1 MKIYLI
7 KFVERFS
14 VDRFLFSP
22 GRRLV
27 GFIVKGVSKKGILA
41 SVVNLFSDRR
51 IDITYCSSK
60 AVMEGEEGRILLFVD
75 LTDSPVNPHSIAD
88 ELKDMDAVEGVEII
102 ESNVEGFIADTS
114 FPLIIGS
121 DRAVLLDESALKG
134 LLLKFR
140 ERLGTGAEAMLYH
153 IGLEVGKERWRYI
166 LRMTDE
172 IGAERF
178 VDRVSIAAEV
188 FRSMGYGILRIRE
201 LREETPHVILEV
213 WDCIECQ
220 LGRPSRKPF
229 SQFIRGLLAGLTSII
244 YETEMYAMENRCIAV
259 GDPYC
264 LFEITSQK

>member
-1 MKIYLI
+1 LKIYLI

-102 ESNVEGFIADTS
+102 ESHVEGFIADTS
-114 FPLIIGS
+114 FPLIMVQIGRFS
-121 DRAVLLDESALKG
+121 STS
-134 LLLKFR
+134 
-140 ERLGTGAEAMLYH
+140 RL
-153 IGLEVGKERWRYI
+153 
-166 LRMTDE
+166 
-172 IGAERF
+172 
-178 VDRVSIAAEV
+178 
-188 FRSMGYGILRIRE
+188 
-201 LREETPHVILEV
+201 
-213 WDCIECQ
+213 
-220 LGRPSRKPF
+220 
-229 SQFIRGLLAGLTSII
+229 
-244 YETEMYAMENRCIAV
+244 
-259 GDPYC
+259 
-264 LFEITSQK
+264 